1 MLPPNL
7 NSYYYTDVV
16 AHVVSNNVLN
26 TTLLILLFAAL
37 CVATLNTETE

>member
-16 AHVVSNNVLN
+16 AHIIGSNAIT
-26 TTLLILLFAAL
+26 TTLLIALFMAL
-37 CVATLNTETE
+37 CVATLNTEID